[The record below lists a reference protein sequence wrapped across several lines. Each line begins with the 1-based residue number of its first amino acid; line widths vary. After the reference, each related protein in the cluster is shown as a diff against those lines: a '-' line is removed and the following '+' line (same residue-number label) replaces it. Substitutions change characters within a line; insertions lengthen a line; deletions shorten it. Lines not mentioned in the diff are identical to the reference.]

1 MTMSLSTRLLSRS
14 VLSLIDQVALS
25 GLNFVIGI
33 LLIRLVSKDEYGL
46 YTTLFSAGILAS
58 TLLDALVGTTLTT
71 LAGPLDG
78 PQRQGLLA
86 RALRLQGW
94 ASMGLGGLMGLG
106 TGAWAAHNGMPIPE
120 LITLALSFGGYVASL
135 GLREYCRTAGFL
147 APQADAVLRVDL
159 VFVGTTVTAGL
170 LVWAWGHVSVPGV
183 LTALTLA
190 NALAS
195 VRPLTRLYRAGGGRL
210 TPLTSM
216 LAEVWPLSRWAL
228 PGALVGWLCSYSYLY
243 FAGALAGLSA
253 SADLNAARILLI
265 PIGLTGVAWSRVAR
279 PVAGSLIARH
289 DWQQLGRLTLISLT
303 GMELVTLAYTSL
315 LVLAFPWLAVHLLGE
330 KYQNVAPLLYWWG
343 AYFVINVARTIGTT
357 WLTSFGH
364 FQALFWQGSS
374 SLLILTAAI
383 LWLMPRHGAAGA
395 IMALVLVEAIELIT
409 SWAYLLPRARRLAR
423 LAEGAAA

>member
-1 MTMSLSTRLLSRS
+1 MSLGTRLLNRS

-33 LLIRLVSKDEYGL
+33 LLIRWVSKDEYGL

-58 TLLDALVGTTLTT
+58 TLLDALVGTTITT
-71 LAGPLDG
+71 LAGPLEGSDR
-78 PQRQGLLA
+78 QRLLA
-86 RALRLQGW
+86 RALNLQAW
-94 ASMGLGGLMGLG
+94 ASVGLGGLMGLG
-106 TGAWAAHNGMPIPE
+106 AGAWAWHNGVPLPE
-120 LITLALSFGGYVASL
+120 LTALVLSFGVYVASL

-147 APQADAVLRVDL
+147 APEADAVLRVDL
-159 VFVGTTVTAGL
+159 VFVSTTVLAGL
-170 LVWAWGHVSVPGV
+170 AIAAWGQVSVPGV
-183 LTALTLA
+183 LTALALA
-190 NALAS
+190 NGLACFG
-195 VRPLTRLYRAGGGRL
+195 PLRRLHRVDAGRTGQV
-210 TPLTSM
+210 TTM

-279 PVAGSLIARH
+279 PVAGSLIAQH
-289 DWQQLGRLTLISLT
+289 DWSQLGRLTLVSLT
-303 GMELVTLAYTSL
+303 GMEIVTLAYTTL
-315 LVLAFPWLAVHLLGE
+315 LLIAFPWLSTHLLGE
-330 KYQNVAPLLYWWG
+330 KYQNIEPLIYWWG

-357 WLTSFGH
+357 WLTSFGQ

-374 SLLILTAAI
+374 SLLILTLAI
-383 LWLMPRHGAAGA
+383 LWLMPRYGAAGA

-409 SWAYLLPRARRLAR
+409 SWAYLLPRARRMAR
-423 LAEGAAA
+423 LSVGTPA

>member
-1 MTMSLSTRLLSRS
+1 MSLGSRLLNRS
-14 VLSLIDQVALS
+14 VLSLVDQVALS

-58 TLLDALVGTTLTT
+58 TLLDALVGTTITT
-71 LAGPLDG
+71 LAGPLDEPG
-78 PQRQGLLA
+78 RQRLLA
-86 RALRLQGW
+86 RALGLQGW
-94 ASMGLGGLMGLG
+94 ACTGLGGLMGLG
-106 TGAWAAHNGMPIPE
+106 AAAWAMHYGVPTPE
-120 LITLALSFGGYVASL
+120 RMALALSFGGYVASL

-159 VFVGTTVTAGL
+159 VFVGTTVLAGL
-170 LVWAWGHVSVPGV
+170 MIVAWGQASVPGV
-183 LTALTLA
+183 LTVLALA
-190 NALAS
+190 NLLAS
-195 VRPLTRLYRAGGGRL
+195 ALPLARLRRTDGVQRPAPGT
-210 TPLTSM
+210 M

-265 PIGLTGVAWSRVAR
+265 PIGLTGVAWSRVVR
-279 PVAGSLIARH
+279 PVAGGLIARH
-289 DWQQLGRLTLISLT
+289 DWSQLGRLTLISLT
-303 GMELVTLAYTSL
+303 GMEVVTLAYTGL
-315 LVLAFPWLAVHLLGE
+315 LLLAFPWLSTHVLGS
-330 KYQNVAPLLYWWG
+330 KYHNIEPLIYWWG

-374 SLLILTAAI
+374 SLLLLTAAI
-383 LWLMPRHGAAGA
+383 LWLMPRYGAAGA
-395 IMALVLVEAIELIT
+395 IMALVLVEAIELVT
-409 SWAYLLPRARRLAR
+409 SWAYLLPRARRLAGR
-423 LAEGAAA
+423 SVGSPA